1 MNEQLKK
8 EFNEVSAQIRWVKKQ
23 KSQAYRE
30 NRLEDAKNWERD
42 QRQLRHVSNKLQ
54 GRDMAGFLRKIL
66 GKSIFSL

>member
-42 QRQLRHVSNKLQ
+42 QRQLRHLSNKLQ
-54 GRDMAGFLRKIL
+54 SRDMAGFVSRLTE
-66 GKSIFSL
+66 KSC

>member
-8 EFNEVSAQIRWVKKQ
+8 EFNEVSAQIRWVKQQ

-42 QRQLRHVSNKLQ
+42 QQQLCQLSNKLQ
-54 GRDMAGFLRKIL
+54 CRDMAWFL

>member
-8 EFNEVSAQIRWVKKQ
+8 EFNEVSAQIRWVKQQ

-42 QRQLRHVSNKLQ
+42 QQQLCQLSNKLQ
-54 GRDMAGFLRKIL
+54 GRNMAWFL